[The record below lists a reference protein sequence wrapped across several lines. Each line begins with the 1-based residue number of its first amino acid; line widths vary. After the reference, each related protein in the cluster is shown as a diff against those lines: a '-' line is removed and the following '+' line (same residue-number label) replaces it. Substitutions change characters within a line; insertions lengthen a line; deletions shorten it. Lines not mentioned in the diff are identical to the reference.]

1 MMRFLI
7 SVGIGMLLWLP
18 TQGQKLAGQ
27 ASDIRKARIKKIDL
41 DRGVLT
47 LTVEGND
54 QDFLLTPQTVVAGAA
69 GKDLKERLQ
78 GLKEGTEVFFKTGRK
93 DDKDYLLGLRP
104 VVDSVGGTI
113 SKADLSKLTP
123 LPELGTGKYQGFPGG
138 LYPDGKNE
146 RPAAHEA
153 LGLALAKQI
162 QPLGL
167 DGKPSPDGKIV
178 LLSIGMSNTTQE
190 FAAFQR
196 LADADRDKNPK
207 LVMVDGAQGGMT
219 ANRIMDPEDKGN
231 GTRFWTVVDRRL
243 QTAGVNRDQVQA
255 AWIKQADPQPTQGFP
270 KYAQT
275 LQGELRQIVQLMHRR
290 FPNLKLVYLSSR
302 TYGGYARR
310 SEEHT
315 SELQSRR

>member
-1 MMRFLI
+1 M
-7 SVGIGMLLWLP
+7 SVKNLLAAL
-18 TQGQKLAGQ
+18 
-27 ASDIRKARIKKIDL
+27 
-41 DRGVLT
+41 VLT
-47 LTVEGND
+47 
-54 QDFLLTPQTVVAGAA
+54 FWAGAA
-69 GKDLKERLQ
+69 TAD
-78 GLKEGTEVFFKTGRK
+78 
-93 DDKDYLLGLRP
+93 
-104 VVDSVGGTI
+104 VDT
-113 SKADLSKLTP
+113 SKLVP

-231 GTRFWTVVDRRL
+231 GTRF
-243 QTAGVNRDQVQA
+243 
-255 AWIKQADPQPTQGFP
+255 
-270 KYAQT
+270 
-275 LQGELRQIVQLMHRR
+275 
-290 FPNLKLVYLSSR
+290 
-302 TYGGYARR
+302 
-310 SEEHT
+310 
-315 SELQSRR
+315 